1 MYKKELK
8 LIENEVKV
16 YLWLSKVEVDKTQWC
31 IGQCS
36 SRSSISFYYCY
47 SKYCNNCNFC
57 LSFHLSS
64 AYNCH
69 LLVTE

>member
-36 SRSSISFYYCY
+36 V
-47 SKYCNNCNFC
+47 
-57 LSFHLSS
+57 
-64 AYNCH
+64 A
-69 LLVTE
+69 VGAV